1 MLTIT
6 NSMRDM
12 SVPDKE
18 KFLKERYEFIYEFS
32 KYWKQQGVDAII
44 SPFFPHCGMKSENA
58 KKIGLI
64 IEYSAFWNVIGFPAG
79 IMPVTKVA

>member
-1 MLTIT
+1 MAISNCFTRPLIDFYIKNWRGNKRMLTIT

-32 KYWKQQGVDAII
+32 KYWK
-44 SPFFPHCGMKSENA
+44 
-58 KKIGLI
+58 
-64 IEYSAFWNVIGFPAG
+64 
-79 IMPVTKVA
+79 

>member
-1 MLTIT
+1 
-6 NSMRDM
+6 
-12 SVPDKE
+12 
-18 KFLKERYEFIYEFS
+18 
-32 KYWKQQGVDAII
+32 
-44 SPFFPHCGMKSENA
+44 MKSENA